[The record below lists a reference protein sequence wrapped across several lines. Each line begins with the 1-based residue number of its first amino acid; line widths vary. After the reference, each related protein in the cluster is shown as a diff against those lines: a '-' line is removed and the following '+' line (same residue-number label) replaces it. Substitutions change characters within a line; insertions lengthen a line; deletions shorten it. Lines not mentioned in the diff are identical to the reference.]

1 MLASLLLLADSRLPA
16 GGHAH
21 SGTLAAAVAEGLV
34 VDVPSLAVFCQGRL
48 HTTGAMAAV
57 FAARAASVADRVTEW
72 NDELA
77 DLDVG
82 WDARTPSQASRNAS
96 RAQGQGLVRVARSA
110 WPSMIVASAPSR
122 PHHAVALGVVA
133 VAAGGSAADAALLAV
148 SASVT
153 ANCSAAV
160 RLLGLDPFAV
170 TRVQADL
177 AAEMDH
183 VAVDAMRW
191 TSADVHRLPA
201 PSAPNLELLAQRHQ
215 RSEVRL
221 FAS

>member
-34 VDVPSLAVFCQGRL
+34 VDVSTLDLFCRGRL
-48 HTTGAMAAV
+48 QTSGAMAAV
-57 FAARAASVADRVTEW
+57 FAARSATLALGASAWTSDL
-72 NDELA
+72 DE
-77 DLDVG
+77 LDVG
-82 WDARTPSQASRNAS
+82 WDARTPSGASRSAS

-110 WPSMIVASAPSR
+110 WPSPVVTTAPSR
-122 PHHAVALGVVA
+122 PHHAVALGA
-133 VAAGGSAADAALLAV
+133 VTAAAGGTAADAALLAV
-148 SASVT
+148 TMSVT
-153 ANCSAAV
+153 ANCSAAI

-170 TRVQADL
+170 TRLQSDL
-177 AAEMDH
+177 APQIDAVATDALRWAE
-183 VAVDAMRW
+183 VAVH
-191 TSADVHRLPA
+191 SLPA
-201 PSAPNLELLAQRHQ
+201 QGAPNLELLSQRHQ